1 MPAGTLR
8 YLGLGCGV
16 VRKVIRQGG
25 WAVALACAACAMPD
39 SKVPDL
45 PKDAVAAEQ
54 RAQQIAQLRK
64 YYSERHR
71 VDSVAFRI
79 RTANVADCK
88 DRIAAQIGLT
98 AATPRSLPRRYQS
111 YASEALSIGWSRPT
125 AISVVEGS
133 PAAEAGLVA
142 GDEIIA
148 LNGELIP
155 TWGTANWV
163 WRKIAANGTAP
174 VRVDVRRDGADST
187 VTVTPVMGCSIP
199 IEYQVNEVANA
210 FAGDDRI
217 VIQSGYV
224 AQTQNDNEIAMVIG
238 HELAHSNLGHL
249 DKKRWNMLLGTAT
262 GTMID
267 VAVLSGGIS
276 TGGAFG
282 KQFGKLGMV
291 AYSIAFEREA
301 DYVGTYYA
309 ARAGYET
316 RGTEEIWRRM
326 SMIGPDSIL
335 NGRTHPI
342 NAVRFV
348 QIQKTTAE
356 IEDKRRRGLPLK
368 PELRNIADTSS
379 AQSAAEDVAQR

>member
-1 MPAGTLR
+1 M
-8 YLGLGCGV
+8 
-16 VRKVIRQGG
+16 
-25 WAVALACAACAMPD
+25 ALACAACAMPD
-39 SKVPDL
+39 SKLPDL
-45 PKDAVAAEQ
+45 PKDVVAAEQ

-98 AATPRSLPRRYQS
+98 AATPRGLPRRYQS
-111 YASEALSIGWSRPT
+111 YAGEALSIGWTRPT

-155 TWGTANWV
+155 TWGTANWM
-163 WRKIAANGTAP
+163 WRKIAENGTAP
-174 VRVDVRRDGADST
+174 VRVDTRRDGIDRT
-187 VTVTPVMGCSIP
+187 VTVMPVMGCSIP
-199 IEYQVNEVANA
+199 IEYRVDEVANA
-210 FAGDDRI
+210 FASDTKI
-217 VIQSGYV
+217 VIHSGYL
-224 AQTQNDNEIAMVIG
+224 AQTRNDNDIAMVVG

-249 DKKRWNMLLGTAT
+249 DKKRWNALLGQAGGTA
-262 GTMID
+262 ID
-267 VAVLSGGIS
+267 VAILSGGIS

-282 KQFGKLGMV
+282 KQFGRMGAV
-291 AYSIAFEREA
+291 AYSIGFEREA

-309 ARAGYET
+309 ARAGYDT

-368 PELRNIADTSS
+368 PELKTLASVSS
-379 AQSAAEDVAQR
+379 AQATAEDVAQR